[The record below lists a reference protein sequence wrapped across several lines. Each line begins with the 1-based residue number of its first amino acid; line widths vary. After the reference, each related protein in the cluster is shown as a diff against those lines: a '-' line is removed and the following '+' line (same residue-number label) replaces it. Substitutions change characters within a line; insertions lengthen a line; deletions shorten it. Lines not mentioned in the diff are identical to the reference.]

1 MTEGSSV
8 DQPKPSPT
16 SSRLDDLYRH
26 FEQDP
31 AVVDRF
37 VADYMALLDERLAAI
52 GACLA
57 QGSTDDAVISILS
70 LESTSSMI
78 GAEQVVQL
86 SHRLRVA
93 VADLSVEVALEV
105 FAELT
110 RAAATLRQAVFLPE
124 HEAAE
129 LGSAQAAP
137 SS

>member
-1 MTEGSSV
+1 MTERSSV
-8 DQPKPSPT
+8 DEPEPGPT
-16 SSRLDDLYRH
+16 RSRLDDLYRH

-37 VADYMALLDERLAAI
+37 VADYVTLLDERLATI

-93 VADLSVEVALEV
+93 VADRSEEVALEV

-110 RAAATLRQAVFLPE
+110 CAVATLRQALFLPG
-124 HEAAE
+124 HEATE
-129 LGSAQAAP
+129 LGSAQADP